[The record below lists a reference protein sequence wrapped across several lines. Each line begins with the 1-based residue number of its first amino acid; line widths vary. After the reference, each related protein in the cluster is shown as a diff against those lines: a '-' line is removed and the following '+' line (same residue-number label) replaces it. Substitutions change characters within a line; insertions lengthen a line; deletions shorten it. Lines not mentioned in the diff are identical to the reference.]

1 MAQTPTT
8 AASDLPLLEAIQKA
22 LQTTTND
29 FLAVAYL
36 DQRISEIKTK
46 TPDIAQAAEIIQ
58 DQKKFLSQ
66 VSQLPNTIWDGS
78 QKSISIKNVNAS
90 DYNQQLAA
98 LALQKAQQ
106 QAVLSTMHMV
116 YQVDDQSHFLRG
128 YTDQKGQLVEANAQ
142 TEAADQ
148 VLQAWLVQADYICQ
162 AGCIY
167 STKDNAKTKADMR
180 VFVQQFEDPT
190 NGFSTYAKHFETPIQ
205 IDLKQQKAPTTAATS
220 HKD

>member
-142 TEAADQ
+142 TEAA
-148 VLQAWLVQADYICQ
+148 
-162 AGCIY
+162 
-167 STKDNAKTKADMR
+167 
-180 VFVQQFEDPT
+180 
-190 NGFSTYAKHFETPIQ
+190 
-205 IDLKQQKAPTTAATS
+205 
-220 HKD
+220 